1 MTGMCGGR
9 VEDEEEERED
19 TVEVRG
25 GRGPK
30 EVLKGAGRSGG
41 GEDRVGDLLV
51 EMAGAVVLFGPR
63 RFSSSSSSS
72 SSVSMA
78 MGSGAAAVS
87 AGRLVNVVVEMGE

>member
-9 VEDEEEERED
+9 GEERED
-19 TVEVRG
+19 TVEVGG
-25 GRGPK
+25 GRGPE

-63 RFSSSSSSS
+63 RFSSSSSS
-72 SSVSMA
+72 VSMT

>member
-1 MTGMCGGR
+1 MCGGR
-9 VEDEEEERED
+9 GEDEEEERED
-19 TVEVRG
+19 TAEVGG
-25 GRGPK
+25 GRGPE

-63 RFSSSSSSS
+63 RFSSSSS
-72 SSVSMA
+72 VSMA